1 MTTLFKVDI
10 NQRISLMQNLQIIP
24 VFNKVLSESSPEFS
38 EDLYKILKEEQS
50 KNNNQPWL
58 KDLILLVDG
67 INAENKSK

>member
-1 MTTLFKVDI
+1 
-10 NQRISLMQNLQIIP
+10 MQNLQIIP